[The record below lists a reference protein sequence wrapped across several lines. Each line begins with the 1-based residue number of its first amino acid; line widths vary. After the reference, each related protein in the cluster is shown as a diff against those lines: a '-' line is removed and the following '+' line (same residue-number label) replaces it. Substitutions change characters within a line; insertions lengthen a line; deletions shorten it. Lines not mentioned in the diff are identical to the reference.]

1 MIKKKQGSK
10 GSVEDV
16 EILCRESGEE
26 GALREAGENH
36 VGISRAVVL
45 RPELAPK
52 ETCGNFWPRFWLLT
66 FWLGGTQA
74 SSALRPGVMPN
85 ILRYM
90 EPPQQRITWSKMSVV
105 FAVEKTLL

>member
-10 GSVEDV
+10 GGVEDV
-16 EILCRESGEE
+16 EILCRESGEK

-52 ETCGNFWPRFWLLT
+52 ETCGNFWLHFWLLR
-66 FWLGGTQA
+66 FGWEV
-74 SSALRPGVMPN
+74 LRHLVHRG
-85 ILRYM
+85 
-90 EPPQQRITWSKMSVV
+90 QG
-105 FAVEKTLL
+105 